1 MRSGLTYSWSF
12 SGDDGVEKTA
22 LDSHRSS
29 MVDANTSLLCQ
40 LHSHQQRHRQQQF
53 DTQSQMENDRLKLF
67 DNHSPKMRKL
77 TALESQVNLRLQ
89 IMSQNAIIWQYIPH
103 IGYINYFSF
112 QLFITIS
119 QQQKRRR
126 RYQKIDRFFLVVF
139 PLMFILFNAGY
150 WICYFSFNP
159 MNMLT
164 DKYDQE
170 EEDGV
175 TTTEGGVTF
184 SSTIPPEMTAAPN
197 LNW

>member
-1 MRSGLTYSWSF
+1 M
-12 SGDDGVEKTA
+12 EKTA
-22 LDSHRSS
+22 LGSHSS
-29 MVDANTSLLCQ
+29 SLVDANTSLLCQ
-40 LHSHQQRHRQQQF
+40 LHSHQQRHRIEHQQQF
-53 DTQSQMENDRLKLF
+53 DTQSQLENDRLKLF

-77 TALESQVNLRLQ
+77 TALESQVNITLQ
-89 IMSQNAIIWQYIPH
+89 IMSQPIIGQYIPH

-184 SSTIPPEMTAAPN
+184 SSTIPPEMTTAPN
-197 LNW
+197 LN